1 MLETIKIV
9 DKNNKR
15 GWVII
20 NKSDIKGGDVV
31 YKEKKTAEKKA
42 ETQSMSEACQQTPT
56 T

>member
-20 NKSDIKGGDVV
+20 NKSDMKDGDVA
-31 YKEKKTAEKKA
+31 YKEKKTTEKKA
-42 ETQSMSEACQQTPT
+42 AKDE
-56 T
+56 